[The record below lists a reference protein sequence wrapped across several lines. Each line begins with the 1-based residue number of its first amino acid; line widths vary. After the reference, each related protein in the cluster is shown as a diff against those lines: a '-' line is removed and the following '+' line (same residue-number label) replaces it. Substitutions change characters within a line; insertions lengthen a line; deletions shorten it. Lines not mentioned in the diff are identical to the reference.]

1 MDISLLG
8 QLNMSPFH
16 LITHSITLSESDSNW
31 ILIVAQYFAKMI
43 WCKVST
49 VSCSTRNPG
58 KDKLRITF
66 TFILTLTFLYWVLS
80 VGGVH
85 ILLMKRKGRITSP
98 ANWILFC
105 FQDFTFQRKVLF
117 CTKAKYKK
125 PLFGCGFDTEDK
137 PSCLL
142 QIRESVVECWMEK

>member
-1 MDISLLG
+1 MDICLG

-16 LITHSITLSESDSNW
+16 LITHSITLSESHSNW
-31 ILIVAQYFAKMI
+31 ILVVAQYFAKMI

-58 KDKLRITF
+58 EDKLRITF

-98 ANWILFC
+98 ANWILFVSRISH
-105 FQDFTFQRKVLF
+105 FREKFYSAPKQNIKSLYLDVALTQR
-117 CTKAKYKK
+117 TKHLAFYK
-125 PLFGCGFDTEDK
+125 
-137 PSCLL
+137 
-142 QIRESVVECWMEK
+142 